1 LPSYKT
7 NSMTKITNEQRLDAL
22 ERLMLGMSSG
32 LQDLDKESES
42 YHQLKDSIDRIYEE
56 WRVLNLKVNPPE
68 DFNDISDLL

>member
-1 LPSYKT
+1 
-7 NSMTKITNEQRLDAL
+7 MTQINDEQRLDAL

-32 LQDLDKESES
+32 LRDLDKESES
-42 YHQLKDSIDRIYEE
+42 YQQLKESIDRIYEE

>member
-1 LPSYKT
+1 
-7 NSMTKITNEQRLDAL
+7 MTKINNEQRLDAL

-32 LQDLDKESES
+32 LQELDKESES
-42 YHQLKDSIDRIYEE
+42 YHQLKDSIDRVYEE

>member
-1 LPSYKT
+1 MK
-7 NSMTKITNEQRLDAL
+7 KINDEQRLDAL

-42 YHQLKDSIDRIYEE
+42 YQQLKESIDRVYEE